1 MVCAVGDDWTLR
13 MYDCETRR
21 LVRAFPGHSNVIT
34 DVAFNPDGRWLI
46 SAAMDSTVRVWDVVA
61 GRLLDWF
68 RVPAP
73 VTSLAFSPNA
83 QFLVTTHVDSLGL
96 YTWCVAAL
104 PFKVMMLG
112 RQD

>member
-1 MVCAVGDDWTLR
+1 MVGDDWTLR
-13 MYDCETRR
+13 MYDCETQR
-21 LVRAFPGHSNVIT
+21 LVRAFPGHSNVVT
-34 DVAFNPDGRWLI
+34 DVAFSPDGRWLI
-46 SAAMDSTVRVWDVVA
+46 SSSMDSTVRVWDVVA

-96 YTWCVAAL
+96 YTW
-104 PFKVMMLG
+104 
-112 RQD
+112 